1 MEGELLPP
9 RCSGG
14 VDGPSGE
21 LVGEEELV
29 EEWLSME
36 SSSGQD
42 SSISLSEV
50 TLLSRDI
57 MGREAMLISGAEVR
71 LDLIGR
77 CSPHGYTPILNM
89 IFKDEW
95 YVATSQLVAQTA
107 LGYLSGCSLN

>member
-57 MGREAMLISGAEVR
+57 MGREAMEG
-71 LDLIGR
+71 
-77 CSPHGYTPILNM
+77 
-89 IFKDEW
+89 
-95 YVATSQLVAQTA
+95 LVARMSSSTTTGTFSINRRSPA
-107 LGYLSGCSLN
+107 LLQLDNSLVGHVLEPGVSSGQLCSEPA